1 VVSND
6 DTIPKRVRTT
16 VNRFGNCAVQWIKN
30 RNDEFEPITYREMW
44 IAVEGLALACR
55 ELGIR
60 RGDHVGLMSDN
71 RSEWLLTDL
80 ALLSIGAA
88 DVPRG
93 SDSTDQEIA
102 YILSHADCQVTFAE
116 DGNLARKILH
126 HRSRLPQLHTIV
138 VFDSDRSSPVDDPS
152 IKIVAFSQLANRG
165 TTLRNASSPGSFDEE
180 INKGS
185 GDDVA
190 TILYT
195 SGTTGEPKGVL
206 LPHRSFAFQV
216 DRVKNILGLDETDI
230 FLSVLPIWH
239 SFERAVEYIVLGYAA
254 SIAYSRPI
262 GKIMLADIA
271 RLNPTWMTS
280 VPRIWESIYSTVL
293 QKVSK
298 ESPLKRGIFRLFLSI
313 GIAHTHLR
321 NLFHGLVPNFT
332 KRSRLLDRLVS
343 AVPLLLLSPL
353 ARLGGQL
360 VFKTLRSR
368 LGNRFVA
375 GVSGGGALP
384 PHIDRFFQVAG
395 IKLLEGYGL
404 TETGPILAVRP
415 ESGPVPGT
423 VGRLLPDIEFRVVGE
438 SGEILGPNQKGV
450 LFVRSPQV
458 MLGYYK
464 KPAETEQVL
473 NDGWLNTG
481 DLVRYSHDGDFTV
494 IGRVKE
500 TIVLLGGENVE
511 PTPIEEAL
519 VQSEFIEQAMVVGQ
533 DQKFLGAL
541 IVPNFERLSE
551 YADLNQLNF
560 ADHTDLIDHEK
571 VRELFNSEIHGL
583 VNHKKGFKSFEQ
595 IFRFAVLPRQFAAGE
610 EITLTL
616 KKKRDVIHSHFRK
629 EIEALYKRPEGSPRS
644 TPRT

>member
-1 VVSND
+1 MSND
-6 DTIPKRVRTT
+6 DTIPKRVRST

-30 RNDEFEPITYREMW
+30 RNDEYDPVTYREMW
-44 IAVEGLALACR
+44 TAVEELALACR
-55 ELGIR
+55 ELGVR

-71 RSEWLLTDL
+71 RGEWLLTDL

-102 YILSHADCQVTFAE
+102 YILAHADCKVTFAE
-116 DGNLARKILH
+116 DDNLARKILH
-126 HRSRLPQLHTIV
+126 HRDNLPQLHTIV
-138 VFDSDRSSPVDDPS
+138 VFDHDQSGTADDPT
-152 IKIVAFSQLANRG
+152 IRIIPFSHLASRG
-165 TTLRNASSPGSFDEE
+165 TVLRSETSPGAFDEE
-180 INKGS
+180 IDTGS

-206 LPHRSFAFQV
+206 LPHRSFAFQI

-280 VPRIWESIYSTVL
+280 VPRIWESIYSTVI

-298 ESPLKRGIFRLFLSI
+298 ESPLKRVVFQLFLSI
-313 GIAHTHLR
+313 GIAHAHLR
-321 NLFHGLVPNFT
+321 NLFRGLVPNFT
-332 KRSRLLDRLVS
+332 KRSRLFDRLLS
-343 AVPLLLLSPL
+343 AIPLLLLAPL
-353 ARLGGQL
+353 ASLGGRL
-360 VFKTLRSR
+360 VFKSLKNR
-368 LGNRFVA
+368 LGSRFVA

-384 PHIDRFFQVAG
+384 PHIDRFFQAAG

-438 SGEILGPNQKGV
+438 GGEILGPNQKGV

-464 KPAETEQVL
+464 KPDETAQVL

-481 DLVRYSHDGDFTV
+481 DLVRFSHDGDFTV

-511 PTPIEEAL
+511 PTPIEETL

-541 IVPNFERLSE
+541 IVPNFDRLAE
-551 YADLNQLNF
+551 YACLNQLSF
-560 ADHTDLIDHEK
+560 ADHTDLIDHDK
-571 VRELFNSEIHGL
+571 VRELFNGEIHGL

-595 IFRFAVLPRQFAAGE
+595 IFRFAVLPRSFAAGE

-616 KKKRDVIHSHFRK
+616 KKKRDVITSRFRK
-629 EIEALYKRPEGSPRS
+629 EIEALYR
-644 TPRT
+644 